1 MPTKN
6 FFPKNLKHLKIICDY
21 EVLGIKLFYSEL
33 LLLWLLVVYDWSKQN
48 VTYFD
53 NYYTK

>member
-6 FFPKNLKHLKIICDY
+6 FFPKNLKRLKIICDY

-53 NYYTK
+53 K